1 MLLVV
6 GAAVNCA
13 YAADSAGLEQCQ
25 RPQVPRRHPGVNV
38 SKPDHTAV
46 VQQVFVEGGACPCES
61 GAEPRAQ
68 PSTYARTEQSVI
80 PVGTGAAK
88 TANETVFPW
97 KALIDAIAK
106 VLSSLA
112 WPVAA
117 AIIAFNFRSELSS
130 LLDRL
135 KSIKAGKAEAVFS
148 EGVKLATSAAEIPAE
163 SEESP
168 SIPSRVVES
177 DPRGSVLSAWIG
189 IETQIVKLYD
199 SVRPTTFFVSAVAN
213 SVPKPRRYTS
223 PMGMLRDI
231 KRARMMSDRDIETIQ
246 ELGRLRN
253 EAAHAEKFDPKPEVV
268 LDYVRLAD
276 DMVQAIKRSI
286 DEYSDQSLVKS
297 ASGMVMSTSEDS
309 DNVSAS
315 EP

>member
-1 MLLVV
+1 M
-6 GAAVNCA
+6 
-13 YAADSAGLEQCQ
+13 
-25 RPQVPRRHPGVNV
+25 

-46 VQQVFVEGGACPCES
+46 VQQVFVGGGACPCES
-61 GAEPRAQ
+61 GTEPCRQ
-68 PSTYARTEQSVI
+68 PSTYAPTEQSVI
-80 PVGTGAAK
+80 PVGRGAAN
-88 TANETVFPW
+88 ADNETAFPW

-130 LLDRL
+130 LLERL

-148 EGVKLATSAAEIPAE
+148 EGVKHATSAAEIPAE

-168 SIPSRVVES
+168 SIPSRVIEG

-199 SVRPTTFFVSAVAN
+199 FVQPTTLLVSAASG
-213 SVPKPRRYTS
+213 SVPKPRRYAS

-231 KRARMMSDRDIETIQ
+231 KRARIMSDRDIDTIQ

-253 EAAHAEKFDPKPEVV
+253 EAAHAEKFDPKPEIV

-286 DEYSDQSLVKS
+286 DEFSSQNLVEPT
-297 ASGMVMSTSEDS
+297 SGMVMSTSEVS
-309 DNVSAS
+309 DNVRAS